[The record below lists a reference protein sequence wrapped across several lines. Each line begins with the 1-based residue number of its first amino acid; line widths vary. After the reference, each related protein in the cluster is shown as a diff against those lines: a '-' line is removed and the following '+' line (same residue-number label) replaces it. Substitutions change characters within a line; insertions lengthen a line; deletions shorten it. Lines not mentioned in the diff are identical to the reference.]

1 MLFRSPGAVLGEAL
15 DRLLLEAQQV
25 FGWISFE
32 FGAYRHGLQRRLA
45 AGTPLARLFW
55 PSTRIRI
62 CDNEIHYSGATPE
75 QIRLEE
81 EMLAG
86 TIPAAGA
93 ARPVDVRVDT
103 AQYRDRVARAV
114 GEIAAGHYDKVILSR
129 RYDVP
134 FAVDFPATYRRGR
147 LGNTPARSF
156 LLHLAGIRALGF
168 SPELVA
174 AVTGDGAVITEP
186 LAGTRAFGRGAEHD
200 RRARTELETD
210 TKEIV
215 EHVISVRTSLQEI
228 GEVAEPGSAVVR
240 DFMTIR
246 ERGSVQ
252 HLGSTVAGTLGPERN
267 RMDALEAL
275 FPAVTASGIP
285 KARGIDAIMRLDEN
299 PRGLYSGAV
308 VKFSSDGG
316 MDAALV
322 LRARGRQPAAT
333 AARLTE
339 LQARIRP
346 HFLFNTLNTAIA
358 LVRVDP
364 ARAEGVL
371 EDLAELFRV
380 ALTDIGESVTLAE
393 EVELARRY
401 LAIEQVRFGERLKI
415 SWELDED
422 AGGARVPP
430 LILQPLVE
438 NAVRHGV
445 EPSAEGGTL
454 RIRTRAKLGRAM
466 VTIANTVP
474 AEPSRPGSG
483 MALKNVRE
491 RLHLMHDMAAQF
503 EARRVEGAFRVQLVV
518 PL

>member
-1 MLFRSPGAVLGEAL
+1 MSSKVSPVVALPTDVHPAELIAELVRLLPEATGEQYLVYEHSGEWTLAFGVTALIELDAGELRVTRDGVTVRRTWSGGPGAALGEAVDL
-15 DRLLLEAQQV
+15 LLLEAEQL
-25 FGWISFE
+25 FGWIAFE
-32 FGAYRHGLQRRLA
+32 FGTYRHGLQGRLA

-75 QIRLEE
+75 QIRTVE

-322 LRARGRQPAAT
+322 LRAAYEREGQTWLRAGAG
-333 AARLTE
+333 
-339 LQARIRP
+339 I
-346 HFLFNTLNTAIA
+346 IA
-358 LVRVDP
+358 GSTPDREFEETCEKL
-364 ARAEGVL
+364 G
-371 EDLAELFRV
+371 
-380 ALTDIGESVTLAE
+380 TLAPFL
-393 EVELARRY
+393 VPR
-401 LAIEQVRFGERLKI
+401 
-415 SWELDED
+415 
-422 AGGARVPP
+422 AGG
-430 LILQPLVE
+430 
-438 NAVRHGV
+438 
-445 EPSAEGGTL
+445 T
-454 RIRTRAKLGRAM
+454 
-466 VTIANTVP
+466 
-474 AEPSRPGSG
+474 GS
-483 MALKNVRE
+483 
-491 RLHLMHDMAAQF
+491 
-503 EARRVEGAFRVQLVV
+503 
-518 PL
+518 

>member
-1 MLFRSPGAVLGEAL
+1 MSSKVSPVVALPIDVHPAELIAELVRLLPEATGEQYLVYEHSGEWTLAFGVAALIELDAGELRVTRDGVTVRRAWSGGPGAALGEAVDL
-15 DRLLLEAQQV
+15 LLLEAEQL
-25 FGWISFE
+25 FGWIAFE
-32 FGAYRHGLQRRLA
+32 FGTYRHGLQGRLA

-75 QIRLEE
+75 QIRLVE

-322 LRARGRQPAAT
+322 LRAAYEREGQTWLRAGAG
-333 AARLTE
+333 
-339 LQARIRP
+339 I
-346 HFLFNTLNTAIA
+346 IA
-358 LVRVDP
+358 GSTPDREFEETCEKL
-364 ARAEGVL
+364 G
-371 EDLAELFRV
+371 
-380 ALTDIGESVTLAE
+380 TLAPFL
-393 EVELARRY
+393 VPR
-401 LAIEQVRFGERLKI
+401 
-415 SWELDED
+415 
-422 AGGARVPP
+422 AGG
-430 LILQPLVE
+430 
-438 NAVRHGV
+438 
-445 EPSAEGGTL
+445 T
-454 RIRTRAKLGRAM
+454 
-466 VTIANTVP
+466 
-474 AEPSRPGSG
+474 GS
-483 MALKNVRE
+483 
-491 RLHLMHDMAAQF
+491 
-503 EARRVEGAFRVQLVV
+503 
-518 PL
+518 

>member
-1 MLFRSPGAVLGEAL
+1 MSSKVSPVVALPTDVHPAELIAELVRLLPEATGEQYLVYEHSGEWTLAFGVAALIELDAGELRVTRDGVTVRRAWSGGPGAALGEAVDL
-15 DRLLLEAQQV
+15 LLLEAEQL
-25 FGWISFE
+25 FGWIAFE
-32 FGAYRHGLQRRLA
+32 FGTYRHGLQGRLA

-75 QIRLEE
+75 QIRLVE

-322 LRARGRQPAAT
+322 LRAAYEREGQTWLRAGAG
-333 AARLTE
+333 
-339 LQARIRP
+339 I
-346 HFLFNTLNTAIA
+346 IA
-358 LVRVDP
+358 GSTPDREFEETCEKL
-364 ARAEGVL
+364 G
-371 EDLAELFRV
+371 
-380 ALTDIGESVTLAE
+380 TLAPFL
-393 EVELARRY
+393 VPR
-401 LAIEQVRFGERLKI
+401 
-415 SWELDED
+415 
-422 AGGARVPP
+422 AGG
-430 LILQPLVE
+430 
-438 NAVRHGV
+438 
-445 EPSAEGGTL
+445 T
-454 RIRTRAKLGRAM
+454 
-466 VTIANTVP
+466 
-474 AEPSRPGSG
+474 GS
-483 MALKNVRE
+483 
-491 RLHLMHDMAAQF
+491 
-503 EARRVEGAFRVQLVV
+503 
-518 PL
+518 

>member
-1 MLFRSPGAVLGEAL
+1 MSSKVSPVVALPTDVHPAELIAELVRLLPEATGEQYLVYEHSGEWTLAFGVTALIELDAGELRVTRDGVTVRRAWSGGPGAALGEAVDL
-15 DRLLLEAQQV
+15 LLLEAEQL
-25 FGWISFE
+25 FGWIAFE
-32 FGAYRHGLQRRLA
+32 FGTYRHGLQGRLA

-75 QIRLEE
+75 QIRLVE

-322 LRARGRQPAAT
+322 LRAAYEREGQTWLRAGAG
-333 AARLTE
+333 
-339 LQARIRP
+339 I
-346 HFLFNTLNTAIA
+346 IA
-358 LVRVDP
+358 GSTPDREFEETCEKL
-364 ARAEGVL
+364 G
-371 EDLAELFRV
+371 
-380 ALTDIGESVTLAE
+380 TLAPFL
-393 EVELARRY
+393 VPR
-401 LAIEQVRFGERLKI
+401 
-415 SWELDED
+415 
-422 AGGARVPP
+422 AGG
-430 LILQPLVE
+430 
-438 NAVRHGV
+438 
-445 EPSAEGGTL
+445 T
-454 RIRTRAKLGRAM
+454 
-466 VTIANTVP
+466 
-474 AEPSRPGSG
+474 GS
-483 MALKNVRE
+483 
-491 RLHLMHDMAAQF
+491 
-503 EARRVEGAFRVQLVV
+503 
-518 PL
+518 